1 MKREKAAIKKFKIAI
16 DAKDLTD
23 FQKIVICFEKKQTIR
38 GYFRKSFRCWNN
50 NPWLLRCS
58 YPI

>member
-23 FQKIVICFEKKQTIR
+23 FQKIVICFEKNKLYEDILERALDAEITTPD
-38 GYFRKSFRCWNN
+38 FCAAVT
-50 NPWLLRCS
+50 P
-58 YPI
+58 